1 MVNLIVSNRG
11 WHKRYIDEIAEQT
24 GSEIVYIDSRE
35 ALIPSALV
43 KYQPRYI
50 FFPHWSYLIST
61 ELYETYEC
69 VIFHMTDLPFGR
81 GGSPLQN
88 LISRGIYQTKLS
100 ALRCVREV
108 DAGDIYMKRDLSL
121 HGSAEEIYI
130 RAAEITKEMIIEMIR
145 KEPIP
150 QPQRGKTISFRRR
163 TPEESDI
170 GALSTLEKVF
180 DYIRMLD
187 ADGYPKAFVE
197 TEFLRMEFTRASLK
211 DGRIKADVEIRVK
224 HDGT

>member
-1 MVNLIVSNRG
+1 M
-11 WHKRYIDEIAEQT
+11 
-24 GSEIVYIDSRE
+24 
-35 ALIPSALV
+35 
-43 KYQPRYI
+43 
-50 FFPHWSYLIST
+50 
-61 ELYETYEC
+61 
-69 VIFHMTDLPFGR
+69 
-81 GGSPLQN
+81 QN

>member
-11 WHKRYIDEIAEQT
+11 WHKKYINEIAERT

-35 ALIPSALV
+35 ALTPSVLRN
-43 KYQPRYI
+43 YQPRYV
-50 FFPHWSYLIST
+50 FFPHWSYLIPA
-61 ELYETYEC
+61 EIYETYEC

-88 LISRGIYQTKLS
+88 LISRGICQTKLS
-100 ALRCVREV
+100 ALRCVREL
-108 DAGDIYMKRDLSL
+108 DAGDIYMKRNLPL
-121 HGSAEEIYI
+121 YGSAEEIYL
-130 RAAEITKEMIIEMIR
+130 RAAEITKEMIIEMIW

-150 QPQRGKTISFRRR
+150 YVQCGETVSFRRR
-163 TPEESDI
+163 TPKESNI

-211 DGRIKADVEIRVK
+211 DGCIKADVEIRVK
-224 HDGT
+224 HDGA